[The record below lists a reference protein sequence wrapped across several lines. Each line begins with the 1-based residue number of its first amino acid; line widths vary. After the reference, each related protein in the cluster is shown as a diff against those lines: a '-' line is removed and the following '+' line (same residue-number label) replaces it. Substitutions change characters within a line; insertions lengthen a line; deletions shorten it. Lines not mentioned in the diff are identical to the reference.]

1 MSPSEQL
8 AARALHP
15 IVLVSLAWVGLW
27 YGLVPQLPK
36 VPSAVVSGSVGVALL
51 VSLGLLRR
59 GHVRTA
65 TWAFMIALWCW
76 GAVMAVLFGGIHS
89 VALISFVP
97 GFVTA
102 AILLGKKVAMWSAL
116 GFLAFT
122 LSLAVIE
129 TTGIQA
135 PAYSPLPP
143 LVLWI
148 GVPVTV
154 LIAALPLNELLRFLR
169 ESLDIVQRQ
178 LDALR
183 SSGESLR
190 ESEARY
196 RAILESVRD
205 GIVVADAQTGQIL
218 SINPAAERLAG
229 DRIEQLQGLLTSE
242 LGRAPRDVPG
252 LVEAKVTRSEGDST
266 PVELSSAVVPLS
278 ADRRLLVGV
287 FRDVSERKA
296 AELERSKL
304 EDRIWQA
311 QRLETVGRLAGGVAH
326 DFNNLLTVINGF
338 SQLVL
343 DRLPPGDANWVALE
357 EIRKAG
363 DRAAALTQQLLAFSR
378 KQIAQPK
385 PLDLN
390 VLLMDMQPMLRSL
403 VNEEIEL
410 LLRLAT
416 ALPSIEADPTHMHQ
430 VVVNLVT
437 NARDAMPKGGKLIV
451 ETTAL
456 DLDSGDAD
464 ASPDLRPGL
473 YVVLSVSDAGEGIDE
488 TVRRRL
494 FEPFFTTKEVG
505 KGTGL
510 GLATV
515 YGVVQQNRGAITVD
529 SQVGKGSTFRV
540 YLPARK
546 APVPAGEPASPDPLG
561 GSRET
566 ILVVEDQDNVRKLI
580 VQILRAHGYRVLE
593 AANGYQALDE
603 AARHPEVLHLM
614 ITDVVMPGM
623 PGPELARR
631 LASVH
636 PGTRV
641 LFTSGYSETRNGL
654 ESSVPFI
661 AKPFTPASLLG
672 KVREVLAGEIQ
683 EPDKN

>member
-196 RAILESVRD
+196 RAIRSPC
-205 GIVVADAQTGQIL
+205 AT
-218 SINPAAERLAG
+218 
-229 DRIEQLQGLLTSE
+229 E
-242 LGRAPRDVPG
+242 L
-252 LVEAKVTRSEGDST
+252 
-266 PVELSSAVVPLS
+266 
-278 ADRRLLVGV
+278 
-287 FRDVSERKA
+287 
-296 AELERSKL
+296 
-304 EDRIWQA
+304 
-311 QRLETVGRLAGGVAH
+311 
-326 DFNNLLTVINGF
+326 
-338 SQLVL
+338 
-343 DRLPPGDANWVALE
+343 
-357 EIRKAG
+357 
-363 DRAAALTQQLLAFSR
+363 
-378 KQIAQPK
+378 
-385 PLDLN
+385 
-390 VLLMDMQPMLRSL
+390 
-403 VNEEIEL
+403 
-410 LLRLAT
+410 
-416 ALPSIEADPTHMHQ
+416 
-430 VVVNLVT
+430 
-437 NARDAMPKGGKLIV
+437 
-451 ETTAL
+451 
-456 DLDSGDAD
+456 
-464 ASPDLRPGL
+464 
-473 YVVLSVSDAGEGIDE
+473 
-488 TVRRRL
+488 
-494 FEPFFTTKEVG
+494 
-505 KGTGL
+505 
-510 GLATV
+510 
-515 YGVVQQNRGAITVD
+515 
-529 SQVGKGSTFRV
+529 
-540 YLPARK
+540 
-546 APVPAGEPASPDPLG
+546 
-561 GSRET
+561 
-566 ILVVEDQDNVRKLI
+566 
-580 VQILRAHGYRVLE
+580 
-593 AANGYQALDE
+593 
-603 AARHPEVLHLM
+603 
-614 ITDVVMPGM
+614 
-623 PGPELARR
+623 
-631 LASVH
+631 
-636 PGTRV
+636 
-641 LFTSGYSETRNGL
+641 
-654 ESSVPFI
+654 
-661 AKPFTPASLLG
+661 
-672 KVREVLAGEIQ
+672 
-683 EPDKN
+683 